1 MRFIIFC
8 HRATLTL
15 GSYFSQSIIQQW
27 PGVEIELFQTV
38 RILEALLKQRHGGGK
53 NEIHIFL
60 ADSKRRLLEL
70 IQLNGLMAD
79 KKLVLVVPE
88 QSEEMMRLAIQLS
101 PRYIA
106 GIRDGDEALN
116 RVLKKMTRNSYEL

>member
-15 GSYFSQSIIQQW
+15 GSCFSQSIIQQW

-38 RILEALLKQRHGGGK
+38 RTLQLRLRQVPGTVKD
-53 NEIHIFL
+53 EIHIFL

-70 IQLNGLMAD
+70 IQLNGLVED

-88 QSEEMMRLAIQLS
+88 QSEEMMRLAVQLS

>member
-38 RILEALLKQRHGGGK
+38 KTLERRLKQRQGVVK

-70 IQLNGLMAD
+70 IQLNGLTAD

-88 QSEEMMRLAIQLS
+88 QSEEMMRLAIQLN

-106 GIRDGDEALN
+106 GISDTDEALN
-116 RVLKKMTRNSYEL
+116 RVLKKMTQNSCEL